1 MAFFMRELPSLL
13 MYLIKVEKLHQ
24 MKNLVLVIFVFA
36 LAASC
41 KSKIET
47 ASAPMKPAETAPVA
61 ETKETPIRKMDPF
74 QYLRFCMTGDFSSK
88 EQSVTDSSYF
98 DIRLRMVP
106 IWKQMDNVFYL
117 YVEQAMSTALDKPY
131 RQRIYKVVRE
141 DKTHFTS
148 YIYTIPEP
156 ERFVGKKEGDYAF
169 SMIDQEIIIEKVG
182 CEVKLE
188 FIEAEDHFAGSTGEN
203 TCASEKSGASWATSN
218 VTIKE
223 FEMVSWDQ
231 GWDAQGK
238 QVWGAVKG
246 GYIFK
251 KEH

>member
-1 MAFFMRELPSLL
+1 
-13 MYLIKVEKLHQ
+13 
-24 MKNLVLVIFVFA
+24 MKNVFLILFVFA
-36 LAASC
+36 IATGC
-41 KSKIET
+41 KSKKET
-47 ASAPMKPAETAPVA
+47 AQVPVNTSKVAPSAEKQEP
-61 ETKETPIRKMDPF
+61 PIRKMDPF
-74 QYLRFCMTGDFSSK
+74 QFLKFCMAGNFSSK
-88 EQSVTDSSYF
+88 EQSIQDSSYF

-106 IWKQMDNVFYL
+106 IWKDTENVFYL

-156 ERFVGKKEGDYAF
+156 ERFIGKKEGDYTFA
-169 SMIDQEIIIEKVG
+169 MIDQEEIVEKVG
-182 CEVKLE
+182 CEVNLQFDE
-188 FIEAEDHFAGSTGEN
+188 ATDTFIGSTGQN

-218 VTIKE
+218 VTIQDSK
-223 FEMVSWDQ
+223 MVSWDQ
-231 GWDAQGK
+231 GWDANGK

-251 KEH
+251 KED